1 MNVRII
7 KPSIALSQYL
17 EDVVPRSHFYTDVV
31 GNGRHH
37 IISDI
42 YISPCNY
49 SRDPYRDTH
58 FISIVSGFG
67 KVTIKFTSEDCA
79 GVEVRRNGL

>member
-1 MNVRII
+1 MNVRIK

-17 EDVVPRSHFYTDVV
+17 EDVVPRSHFYTDVI

-37 IISDI
+37 IVSDI

-49 SRDPYRDTH
+49 SRDPYRQTH
-58 FISIVSGFG
+58 FITIVSGFG
-67 KVTIKFTSEDCA
+67 KVSIEFSDDECS
-79 GVEVRRNGL
+79 GVEIRRVK

>member
-37 IISDI
+37 IIS
-42 YISPCNY
+42 
-49 SRDPYRDTH
+49 
-58 FISIVSGFG
+58 
-67 KVTIKFTSEDCA
+67 KFTSEDCA